1 MLELPEL
8 ELSPGEGK
16 QLPGS
21 WESEE
26 PGVVPGDAP
35 DDVASLGDVLL
46 PGVAPGVVE
55 SLGVAPGVVESLGV
69 DMPLPD
75 DTPGDVESLGDAPED
90 VLGAALSLDVPELE
104 LPELEPAVP
113 DVPEVWQNTGPA
125 VNAINIPNAKKMIR
139 FFFIFLPP

>member
-21 WESEE
+21 LESEE
-26 PGVVPGDAP
+26 PGVVLGDAP
-35 DDVASLGDVLL
+35 DDVVSPGDVLLL

-69 DMPLPD
+69 APGDVESLGLDMPLPD
-75 DTPGDVESLGDAPED
+75 DTPGDVESLGDA
-90 VLGAALSLDVPELE
+90 
-104 LPELEPAVP
+104 
-113 DVPEVWQNTGPA
+113 
-125 VNAINIPNAKKMIR
+125 
-139 FFFIFLPP
+139 